1 MPSSIGVRGIARGVR
16 TPGAEFTNEIRAI
29 SALGC
34 SRGDDVTR
42 RWLLFAFASMRQV
55 LARRWALDCI
65 IDCCAA
71 QIVSRAPRWLELCLR
86 FQWVAALGSIARN
99 RGLHKVSSRRSVAS
113 YFEPDKV
120 LFAGLLSR
128 DALAFARRRGVAS
141 RR

>member
-1 MPSSIGVRGIARGVR
+1 MKSGQSARLD
-16 TPGAEFTNEIRAI
+16 A
-29 SALGC
+29 
-34 SRGDDVTR
+34 RGDDVTR

-120 LFAGLLSR
+120 LFAGPLSR